1 MVETNQDAVQSE
13 DAVKKKKTPTKKL
26 AAKDNVQD
34 KPVVKKLPAK
44 KDGTPVKS
52 QQSKPAKTAT
62 MPKKQTVANIKKF
75 LKGSWSELKKV
86 HWPGR
91 QQLIA
96 YTGVVLVS
104 VTFVALLIFA
114 IDSILGKLLQFIIPK

>member
-1 MVETNQDAVQSE
+1 MVDTKQDAVQTE
-13 DAVKKKKTPTKKL
+13 EPVKKKKAPPRKTAP
-26 AAKDNVQD
+26 KDKVQD
-34 KPVVKKLPAK
+34 KPVVKKLAVK
-44 KDGTPVKS
+44 KDGSALAKS
-52 QQSKPAKTAT
+52 PSVSKTSVA
-62 MPKKQTVANIKKF
+62 PKKQTLVTIKKF
-75 LKGSWSELKKV
+75 IKGAFAELKKV

-114 IDSILGKLLQFIIPK
+114 VDTILSRVLQFVIPK